1 MQDAHDK
8 ATQDLDLGPAPRR
21 RGRPATGNAKS
32 RAEIQREYRERQKSQ
47 NKEGAH
53 KAVAEDLR
61 QMLAEQITRA
71 ELAEEEVRK
80 LEAEVADLK
89 FAVEDLARAHVLRM
103 NDLNEQIAQ
112 LKAEKPA
119 ATKKK

>member
-1 MQDAHDK
+1 MIDAKDQG
-8 ATQDLDLGPAPRR
+8 TQSLDLGDAPKR
-21 RGRPATGNAKS
+21 RGRPSTGKALSNADRQ
-32 RAEIQREYRERQKSQ
+32 RAYRERQKLQS
-47 NKEGAH
+47 KEGAH

-61 QMLAEQITRA
+61 QMLTEQITRA

-103 NDLNEQIAQ
+103 NDLNDQIAQ
-112 LKAEKPA
+112 LKAGKPA
-119 ATKKK
+119 AMKKK

>member
-8 ATQDLDLGPAPRR
+8 ATQDLDLGPTPRR
-21 RGRPATGNAKS
+21 RGRPATGKAKS

-47 NKEGAH
+47 SKEGAH

-89 FAVEDLARAHVLRM
+89 FAVEDLARANVLMM

-112 LKAEKPA
+112 LKAGKPA

>member
-1 MQDAHDK
+1 MIDAKDQG
-8 ATQDLDLGPAPRR
+8 TQSLDLGDAPKR
-21 RGRPATGNAKS
+21 RGRPSTGKALSNADRQ
-32 RAEIQREYRERQKSQ
+32 RAYRERQKSKS
-47 NKEGAH
+47 KEGAH

-61 QMLAEQITRA
+61 QMLAEQIARA

-89 FAVEDLARAHVLRM
+89 FAVEDLARANVLMM

-112 LKAEKPA
+112 LKAGKPA

>member
-1 MQDAHDK
+1 MIDAKDQG
-8 ATQDLDLGPAPRR
+8 TQSLDLGDAPKR
-21 RGRPATGNAKS
+21 RGRPSTGKALSNADRQ
-32 RAEIQREYRERQKSQ
+32 RAYRERQKSQ
-47 NKEGAH
+47 SKEGAH

-103 NDLNEQIAQ
+103 NDLNDQIAQ
-112 LKAEKPA
+112 LKAGKPA
-119 ATKKK
+119 AKKKK